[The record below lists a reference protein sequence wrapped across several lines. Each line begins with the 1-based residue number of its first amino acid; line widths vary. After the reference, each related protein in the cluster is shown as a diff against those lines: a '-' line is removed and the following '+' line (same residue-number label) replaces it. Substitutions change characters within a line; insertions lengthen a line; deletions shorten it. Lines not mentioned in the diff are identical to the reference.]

1 MTATAMNVVRMLR
14 WLAGEVK
21 AATRPSA
28 FARLYLAPGT
38 A

>member
-21 AATRPSA
+21 ATTHPSA
-28 FARLYLAPGT
+28 FARLYLTPNVA
-38 A
+38 